1 MTIWVDPL
9 REHEYVLE
17 AERDRPEAEQTKFKY
32 RILTAR
38 EYAVV
43 SDLLR
48 RDESGEWF
56 VNFNEY
62 RLRFLKFCLTG
73 WSGPNAPAFEKGE
86 DGYVKDQCLDH
97 LAYEF
102 RAELASAID
111 NAHKLDKED
120 AGKS

>member
-9 REHEYVLE
+9 QEHEYVLE
-17 AERDRPEAEQTKFKY
+17 AEREQPEAEQTKFKY

-38 EYAVV
+38 EYAVT

-48 RDESGEWF
+48 RDDSGEWF
-56 VNFNEY
+56 LNFNEY
-62 RLRFLKFCLTG
+62 RLKFLKFCLVG
-73 WSGPNAPAFEKGE
+73 WTSPGAPPFEKGE
-86 DGYVKDQCLDH
+86 DGYVKDECLDR
-97 LAYEF
+97 LAYEH

-111 NAHKLDKED
+111 NAHKLAKDD